1 MYPSAYIRKTI
12 QLMVW
17 LTVLAWATQILFA
30 SWARG
35 DDVVLAQV
43 PVEQGGSEKF
53 VPGGERFYSGA
64 TLELKAEAT
73 VIGEEVKLKQVC
85 RWADSDKAAFEPI
98 ADLVLLRLP
107 KGAPYRT
114 LSVKEMRDT
123 LHDAGVNLA
132 VLRFAGATTCTVAR
146 SDVRF
151 DEKSALDQWIAAKD
165 SVTTKPALIEEPS
178 TRPVKH
184 PVIEVAQPVE
194 KPKVAEQKEYKSLRD
209 YLVGE
214 VSERLAMSPEALQFH
229 FSPADEKVLNLSEPQ
244 FGFTVKT
251 PWNRNLGDVTWEV
264 TILAGGKS
272 QKTSITATVKAWQN
286 QLVINRPLE
295 FKQQIN
301 ADDLIERRTLVDHLS
316 EDPVVTREQVVGQT
330 AGRDL
335 KSGTVLTARLIDPTI
350 LVKRGQVVSILITQ
364 GTIRA
369 KTVAIAT
376 EQGIMGQTIRVKNEA
391 TNNVFDVVV
400 TGPQTAKLPAGA
412 VADRN
417 DETAM
422 GR

>member
-17 LTVLAWATQILFA
+17 LTVLAWATQLLFA

-35 DDVVLAQV
+35 DEPMFAQV
-43 PVEQGGSEKF
+43 PVELGGSEKF
-53 VPGGERFYSGA
+53 VPGAERFYSGA

-146 SDVRF
+146 SDVKF

-165 SVTTKPALIEEPS
+165 TVTTKPALIQEPA
-178 TRPVKH
+178 TQPVKH
-184 PVIEVAQPVE
+184 KVIEVAQPVE
-194 KPKVAEQKEYKSLRD
+194 KPKAVEEKVYKSLRD
-209 YLVGE
+209 HLIGE
-214 VSERLAMSPEALQFH
+214 VAERLAMSPEELQFH

-251 PWNRNLGDVTWEV
+251 PWNRNLGEVTWEV

-301 ADDLIERRTLVDHLS
+301 ADDLIERRTLVDHFS

-350 LVKRGQVVSILITQ
+350 LVKRGQLVSIVITQ
-364 GTIRA
+364 GTIQA
-369 KTVAIAT
+369 KTVALAT

-417 DETAM
+417 NETAM